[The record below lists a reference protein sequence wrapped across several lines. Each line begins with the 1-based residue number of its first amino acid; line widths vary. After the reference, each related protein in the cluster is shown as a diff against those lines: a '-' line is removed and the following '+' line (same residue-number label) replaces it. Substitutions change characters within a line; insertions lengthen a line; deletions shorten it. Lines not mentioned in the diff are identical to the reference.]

1 MINLHQMNTET
12 TVAITV
18 LGSLILSAAVL
29 TVRTLLEQRKPV
41 RQRVE
46 VRREQR

>member
-1 MINLHQMNTET
+1 MMNLHLMNTESM
-12 TVAITV
+12 VAITV

-29 TVRTLLEQRKPV
+29 TVRALVERKPA

-46 VRREQR
+46 VRRDPR